1 MTPVERPDME
11 NVVALRIESEKQER
25 IERILSAALKLFL
38 EKGYLGAT
46 MRDIALE
53 AELSTGAIYVHFSGK
68 DEIYEKVCEE
78 AFLVVIGLIKEAAS
92 IEGTTR
98 DRIRA
103 VAQQY
108 VTFYTDYTE
117 YFEMLTFH
125 DLGFTKRGQSEHLRE
140 RLKDLTAQAV
150 SVIEGVVVD
159 GMATG
164 DFSSDLD
171 SVQASFNLWAGL
183 EGILILD
190 MMGYLKSFNLD
201 LEKVVLSQLE
211 ILLTGV
217 IARNRE

>member
-1 MTPVERPDME
+1 ME
-11 NVVALRIESEKQER
+11 DVVAQRIESEKQER
-25 IERILSAALKLFL
+25 VERILGAARKLFL

-53 AELSTGAIYVHFSGK
+53 AELSTGAIYVYFSGK

-78 AFLVVIGLIKEAAS
+78 AFMVVIGLIEKATL
-92 IEGTTR
+92 IDGTPQ

-103 VAQQY
+103 VARQY

-150 SVIEGVVVD
+150 TVIEGVVAN
-159 GMATG
+159 GISAG
-164 DFSSDLD
+164 IFRSDID
-171 SVQASFNLWAGL
+171 STQASFNLWAGL

-190 MMGYLKSFNLD
+190 LMGYLRNFDLNLET
-201 LEKVVLSQLE
+201 LVASQLD
-211 ILLTGV
+211 ILLSGV
-217 IARNRE
+217 MPRNLK

>member
-1 MTPVERPDME
+1 MNPVERPDME
-11 NVVALRIESEKQER
+11 NVIALRIEAEKQER
-25 IERILSAALKLFL
+25 IERILNAALKLFL

-53 AELSTGAIYVHFSGK
+53 AELSTGAIYVYFSGK

-92 IEGTTR
+92 IGGAPK

-103 VAQQY
+103 IAHQY
-108 VTFYTDYTE
+108 VTFYTDYAE

-150 SVIEGVVVD
+150 SIIEAVVVD
-159 GMATG
+159 GVATG

-171 SVQASFNLWAGL
+171 STQASFNLWAGL
-183 EGILILD
+183 EGVLILD

-217 IARNRE
+217 IARAR

>member
-1 MTPVERPDME
+1 MILIERRDMK
-11 NVVALRIESEKQER
+11 NVVAQRIETEKQER
-25 IERILSAALKLFL
+25 IERILNAARKLFL
-38 EKGYLGAT
+38 DKGYLGAT

-68 DEIYEKVCEE
+68 DEIYERVCEE
-78 AFLVVIGLIKEAAS
+78 AFMVVIGLIKKVALT
-92 IEGTTR
+92 EGTPK
-98 DRIRA
+98 DRIWA

-108 VTFYTDYTE
+108 VTFYTDYAE

-150 SVIEGVVVD
+150 KIIEGVVVE
-159 GMATG
+159 GIAAG

-171 SVQASFNLWAGL
+171 STQASFNLWAGL
-183 EGILILD
+183 EGVLILD
-190 MMGYLKSFNLD
+190 MMGYLKDFNLD
-201 LEKVVLSQLE
+201 LEKVVQSQLK

-217 IARNRE
+217 MARTRE

>member
-1 MTPVERPDME
+1 ME
-11 NVVALRIESEKQER
+11 NVIALRIESEKQER
-25 IERILSAALKLFL
+25 IERILKAALKLFL

-53 AELSTGAIYVHFSGK
+53 AELSTGAIYVYFSGK
-68 DEIYEKVCEE
+68 DEIYERVCEE
-78 AFLVVIGLIKEAAS
+78 AFMVVIGLIKKAAS
-92 IEGTTR
+92 IEGTPR

-103 VAQQY
+103 AARQY
-108 VTFYTDYTE
+108 VTFYTDYAQH
-117 YFEMLTFH
+117 FEMITFH

-150 SVIEGVVVD
+150 AVIECLVAEGI
-159 GMATG
+159 AAG

-183 EGILILD
+183 EGVLILD

-201 LEKVVLSQLE
+201 LEKVVRSQLE

-217 IARNRE
+217 MARTRQ